1 MIGTLVMAAMCCE
14 RKRKKDRGKRE
25 KQAKEMP
32 GEIVERCV
40 KLATL
45 DTLVAVRRTCK
56 SLRVRTDQFLGDLA
70 VTLAH
75 EIGVEFLPE
84 AGEENWFRRL
94 EGQWDGYG
102 YKCEWK
108 RGHRPLAPEGIAML
122 AELRVIEREKSPPA
136 AERNKQDGQW
146 TELRGPRGMT
156 WKQVKQVVDQV
167 CKLGGGGLM
176 SIVGSSPK
184 KRLLLTTLAVCA
196 VCCRGNSSLDLCA
209 SPGPLPKGAVR
220 LAWGKGMCVG
230 ISAHVD
236 GPGPLPKGAEDN
248 DHE

>member
-1 MIGTLVMAAMCCE
+1 MAAPPFSVE
-14 RKRKKDRGKRE
+14 KSSVAKLPTKKK

-45 DTLVAVRRTCK
+45 DTLVAVRRTCR

-94 EGQWDGYG
+94 EGQWNGYG

-108 RGHRPLAPEGIAML
+108 GGHRPLAPEGIAML

-136 AERNKQDGQW
+136 VRQNKQERQR
-146 TELRGPRGMT
+146 TSPRGPRGMT
-156 WKQVKQVVDQV
+156 WKQARQVVGQV
-167 CKLGGGGLM
+167 CKIGG
-176 SIVGSSPK
+176 V
-184 KRLLLTTLAVCA
+184 
-196 VCCRGNSSLDLCA
+196 
-209 SPGPLPKGAVR
+209 
-220 LAWGKGMCVG
+220 
-230 ISAHVD
+230 
-236 GPGPLPKGAEDN
+236 E
-248 DHE
+248 